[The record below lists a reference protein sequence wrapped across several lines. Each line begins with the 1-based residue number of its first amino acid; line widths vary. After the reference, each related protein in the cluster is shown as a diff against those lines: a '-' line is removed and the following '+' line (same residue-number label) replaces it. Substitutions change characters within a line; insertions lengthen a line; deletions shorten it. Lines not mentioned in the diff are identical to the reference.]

1 MKNFDP
7 YKRTILFFASMINV
21 CMMTALFS
29 YSWYHFYAD
38 MMYTYRFYR
47 RGNYVV
53 LALYAVLLFFFSNM
67 YGSLKIGRFRRIEVL
82 LSQYLSLF
90 LTNVVMYVV
99 ISLLAFRFVTP
110 FYLFVVLLAEM
121 LVSTIWNVIVIKLYN
136 RIFQPWKILLVYG
149 ERPAADLVYKV
160 EARRDKYAIYDAVNI
175 NEGMEQIKSDV
186 MDKVMSQMH
195 SYDYEK
201 YTAKDVKTSLR
212 STAGISP
219 MITAVERN
227 DVLKYCYAKKVRAYV
242 IPKIS
247 DIILMGADRIHVF
260 DTPFMLSRGY
270 TLSFDQRFGKRT
282 LDIILSVLLLIAAS
296 PFMLLT
302 ALAIKLYDHGPVFY
316 SQVRCTKGGKE
327 FAIYKFRSMIVDA
340 EKKGGVQLAKEH
352 DERITPVGRVIRAAR
367 IDELPQLF
375 NILKG
380 DMSFVGPRPERPEL
394 IEEYSQEMPEFVFR
408 MRVKAGLTGYAQVYG
423 KYNTT
428 PYDKL
433 KLDLFYIE
441 NYSFWTDMKLILMTV
456 KTIFKPASTEGI
468 EQEQTN
474 ALKEQVDTTD
484 VEEIV
489 KEINQIAKKEEDK

>member
-21 CMMTALFS
+21 CMMTVLFS

-175 NEGMEQIKSDV
+175 NEGMEQIKKRILDFQAV
-186 MDKVMSQMH
+186 IIGD
-195 SYDYEK
+195 
-201 YTAKDVKTSLR
+201 
-212 STAGISP
+212 IP
-219 MITAVERN
+219 AVERN

-352 DERITPVGRVIRAAR
+352 DERITPVGKVIRAAR

>member
-175 NEGMEQIKSDV
+175 NEGMEQIKKRILDFQAV
-186 MDKVMSQMH
+186 IIGD
-195 SYDYEK
+195 
-201 YTAKDVKTSLR
+201 
-212 STAGISP
+212 IP
-219 MITAVERN
+219 AVERN

-327 FAIYKFRSMIVDA
+327 FAIYKFRSMILDA

-367 IDELPQLF
+367 MDELPQLF

-394 IEEYSQEMPEFVFR
+394 IKEYSQEMPEFVFR

>member
-21 CMMTALFS
+21 CMMTTLFS

-175 NEGMEQIKSDV
+175 NEGMEQIKKRILDFQAV
-186 MDKVMSQMH
+186 IIGD
-195 SYDYEK
+195 
-201 YTAKDVKTSLR
+201 
-212 STAGISP
+212 IP
-219 MITAVERN
+219 AVERN

-394 IEEYSQEMPEFVFR
+394 IKEYSQEMPEFVFR

-489 KEINQIAKKEEDK
+489 KEINQLAKEEK

>member
-175 NEGMEQIKSDV
+175 NEGMEQIKKRILDFQAV
-186 MDKVMSQMH
+186 IIGD
-195 SYDYEK
+195 
-201 YTAKDVKTSLR
+201 
-212 STAGISP
+212 IP
-219 MITAVERN
+219 AVERN
-227 DVLKYCYAKKVRAYV
+227 DVLKYCYAQKVRAYV

>member
-1 MKNFDP
+1 MTNFDP

-175 NEGMEQIKSDV
+175 NEGMEQIKKRILDFQAV
-186 MDKVMSQMH
+186 IIGD
-195 SYDYEK
+195 
-201 YTAKDVKTSLR
+201 
-212 STAGISP
+212 IP
-219 MITAVERN
+219 AVERN

-352 DERITPVGRVIRAAR
+352 DKRITPVGRVIRAAR

-394 IEEYSQEMPEFVFR
+394 IKEYSQEMPEFVFR

-489 KEINQIAKKEEDK
+489 KEINQLAKEEK

>member
-175 NEGMEQIKSDV
+175 NEGMEQIKKRILDFQAV
-186 MDKVMSQMH
+186 IIGD
-195 SYDYEK
+195 
-201 YTAKDVKTSLR
+201 
-212 STAGISP
+212 IP
-219 MITAVERN
+219 AVERN

-394 IEEYSQEMPEFVFR
+394 IKEYSQEMPEFVFR

-489 KEINQIAKKEEDK
+489 KEINQIAKKEEDE